1 MKKSINSVLG
11 IRTQF
16 SKMVDEEK
24 DIDAECTSL
33 QIYAKFLTLFDTDQ
47 LTFCSEIIRLEHGC
61 WSLTSHDSL
70 KNGFVFCNPKNTI

>member
-33 QIYAKFLTLFDTDQ
+33 QIYAKYLTLFDTDQ
-47 LTFCSEIIRLEHGC
+47 LTFVLR
-61 WSLTSHDSL
+61 
-70 KNGFVFCNPKNTI
+70 